1 MRLFTPQVNQNK
13 RFGKRSTIPGREQAP
28 YYGTAYGTAL
38 SLLVGECGLISP

>member
-28 YYGTAYGTAL
+28 YYGTAL